1 MLISGLH
8 THMCICT
15 NMYTHMCICTNTYT
29 MKNEE
34 PVVMQAF
41 IPCAKEVETGKSL

>member
-15 NMYTHMCICTNTYT
+15 NMYTI
-29 MKNEE
+29 KNEK

-41 IPCAKEVETGKSL
+41 IPCAKEAETGKSL